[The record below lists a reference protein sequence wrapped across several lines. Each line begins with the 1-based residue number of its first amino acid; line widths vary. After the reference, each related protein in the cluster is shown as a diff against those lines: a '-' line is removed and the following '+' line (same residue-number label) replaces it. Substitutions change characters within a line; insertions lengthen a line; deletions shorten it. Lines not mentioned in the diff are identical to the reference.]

1 MNTSTIDI
9 ILFIIPI
16 LLIIFLY
23 FRKKESFLEVYEY
36 DDTIRAYNNVEA
48 SKIEGKTSRLLVTD
62 KVCLS
67 TLNKLGQEDINC
79 FTEKGLQFMKNLPIN
94 LGDKICI
101 GEVCVDKNDFYSLTH
116 YWMPNSITM
125 YYGDPKDILPPWYI
139 CDGTNGTPDLR
150 DRMLL
155 GTDKSENIGK
165 KGGEVEHKITIDE
178 MPKHAHTF
186 PIYTSTNINNSKPVN
201 VPFNLGK
208 YTPGGTDSKADISD
222 PCAVNLPFKY
232 QLSRYVKPGN
242 GFFLSMDN
250 NAYINQTQNDGPV
263 STNKQLTK
271 DEYKAKG
278 KSHNNMPPYY
288 GLYYIIRM
296 NKEDFTN
303 PKDVCSKYKTCYD
316 CLTKG
321 IELMPNKKTCIWSDE
336 YRQCKKINTDDNK
349 LPDSLP
355 FRDAVGMGK
364 RFLAEKSKRDIQS
377 QEKSSYTYTP
387 QLSAK
392 YYCNIGKS
400 K

>member
-1 MNTSTIDI
+1 MNTSIIDI

-48 SKIEGKTSRLLVTD
+48 SKIEGKTARLLVTD

-67 TLNKLGQEDINC
+67 TLNKLGQENINC

-155 GTDKSENIGK
+155 GTGKSENIGN
-165 KGGEVEHKITIDE
+165 KGGEKEHTLSVEE

-186 PIYTSTNINNSKPVN
+186 PVYTSTDSNYTERENA
-201 VPFNLGK
+201 PFNLGE
-208 YTPGGTDSKADISD
+208 YTPGGKDEGISD
-222 PCAVNLPFKY
+222 PCAVNLPFPF
-232 QLSRYVKPGN
+232 QLSRYVKSWN
-242 GFFLSMDN
+242 GFFLNMDN
-250 NAYINQTQNDGPV
+250 SAYVNPTQNDGPV
-263 STNKQLTK
+263 EKNI
-271 DEYKAKG
+271 D
-278 KSHNNMPPYY
+278 KSKYRVQGRAHNNIPPYY
-288 GLYYIIRM
+288 GLYYIIRI
-296 NKEDFTN
+296 NKEEFTN
-303 PKDVCSKYKTCYD
+303 PEDVCSKHKTCYD

-321 IELMPNKKTCIWSDE
+321 IELMSDKKTCIWSDE
-336 YRQCKKINTDDNK
+336 YRKCKVISTNDNK

-364 RFLAEKSKRDIQS
+364 RFLAEKDKRDIQS
-377 QEKSSYTYTP
+377 QETSSYNYTP
-387 QLSAK
+387 QLSPR
-392 YYCNIGKS
+392 YYCSIGKS